1 MEMMEGDSVVW
12 ETLPSG
18 VGWATIEE
26 GGGELLRVF
35 NIYGLVSV
43 RTSTQKRG
51 GMNKKRK
58 NNTLLHSRTKRKKR
72 EKGNE

>member
-12 ETLPSG
+12 VTLPSG

-26 GGGELLRVF
+26 GGSFCGFL
-35 NIYGLVSV
+35 IYTVWFRLGHPP
-43 RTSTQKRG
+43 KRG
-51 GMNKKRK
+51 GMNKKEK